1 MIMKYLIVLVLLL
14 TSNMLFSQD
23 YKLTTDEKKN
33 VPMLVGTITRTLLTE
48 DTFGEWFKKSYEIH
62 KLDQRTLDK
71 VNRDF
76 SNLNITVVLGTWCG
90 DSKEFV
96 PPFLKI
102 LDTLSFPESN
112 LRLICVDRQRQGIAD
127 EVKDLDIKLVPTFIF
142 YRDGNEIGRIVES
155 PKQGLEKDFLTI
167 TSE

>member
-1 MIMKYLIVLVLLL
+1 MKYLIIFALMI
-14 TSNMLFSQD
+14 TSNILFSQD

-33 VPMLVGTITRTLLTE
+33 APMLVGTVTRSLLTE
-48 DTFGEWFKKSYEIH
+48 DTFGEWFNKSYNIH
-62 KLDQRTLDK
+62 KLDQKTLEK

-76 SNLNITVVLGTWCG
+76 TNLNITIVLGTWCG
-90 DSKEFV
+90 DSREFV

-112 LRLICVDRQRQGIAD
+112 LKLICVDRQRQGIAD

-142 YRDGNEIGRIVES
+142 YRDGKEIGRIIES
-155 PKQGLEKDFLTI
+155 PKQGLEKDFLKI
-167 TSE
+167 TTE

>member
-1 MIMKYLIVLVLLL
+1 MKYLIIFVLIIN
-14 TSNMLFSQD
+14 SNILFSQD

-33 VPMLVGTITRTLLTE
+33 APMLVGSITRTLLTE
-48 DTFGEWFKKSYEIH
+48 GTFGEWFNKSYDIH
-62 KLDQRTLDK
+62 KLDQRSLDK
-71 VNRDF
+71 VTRDF
-76 SNLNITVVLGTWCG
+76 SNLNITIVLGTWCG

-142 YRDGNEIGRIVES
+142 YRDGTEIGRIIES
-155 PKQGLEKDFLTI
+155 PKQGLEKDFLKI
-167 TSE
+167 TTE

>member
-1 MIMKYLIVLVLLL
+1 MKYLIIVILMIS
-14 TSNMLFSQD
+14 SNMLFAQE

-33 VPMLVGTITRTLLTE
+33 EPMLVGTVTRTLLTE
-48 DTFGEWFKKSYEIH
+48 NTFGEWFKKSYDIH
-62 KLDQRTLDK
+62 KLDQRTLEK

-76 SNLNITVVLGTWCG
+76 SNLNITIVLGTWCG

-96 PPFLKI
+96 PPFMKI
-102 LDTLSFPESN
+102 LDSLSFPESN
-112 LRLICVDRQRQGIAD
+112 LKIVCVDRQRQGIAD

-142 YRDGNEIGRIVES
+142 YRDSKEIGRIIES
-155 PKQGLEKDFLTI
+155 PKQGLEKDFLKI

>member
-1 MIMKYLIVLVLLL
+1 MKYLIIVILMIS
-14 TSNMLFSQD
+14 SNMLFAQE

-33 VPMLVGTITRTLLTE
+33 EPMLVGTVTRTLLTE
-48 DTFGEWFKKSYEIH
+48 NTFGDWFKKSYDIH
-62 KLDQRTLDK
+62 KLDQRTLEK

-76 SNLNITVVLGTWCG
+76 SNLNITIVLGTWCG

-96 PPFLKI
+96 PPFMKI
-102 LDTLSFPESN
+102 LDSLSFPESN
-112 LRLICVDRQRQGIAD
+112 LKIVCVDRQRQGIAD

-142 YRDGNEIGRIVES
+142 YRDSKEIGRIIES
-155 PKQGLEKDFLTI
+155 PKQGLEKDFLKI

>member
-1 MIMKYLIVLVLLL
+1 MKYFIIFVLMI
-14 TSNMLFSQD
+14 TSNTLFSQD

-33 VPMLVGTITRTLLTE
+33 VPMLVGTITRSLLTE
-48 DTFGEWFKKSYEIH
+48 ETFGEWFNKSYDIH

-76 SNLNITVVLGTWCG
+76 SNLNITIVLGTWCG

-102 LDTLSFPESN
+102 LDSLSFPESN
-112 LRLICVDRQRQGIAD
+112 LMLICVDRQRQGIAE

-142 YRDGNEIGRIVES
+142 YRDGKEIGRIIES
-155 PKQGLEKDFLTI
+155 PKQGLEKDFLKI
-167 TSE
+167 TTE